1 MSLDWKPRGRDLVI
15 GGIPWLARI
24 TDKARASMNG
34 SIGDYV
40 YPCPADQAFL
50 NEHGIEAGKFTKL
63 VKENPTDDLMIKRMR
78 KVIEK
83 SRKS

>member
-24 TDKARASMNG
+24 TDKARASLNG
-34 SIGDYV
+34 TIGDYI

-50 NEHGIEAGKFTKL
+50 DEHKIAAEKFTKM
-63 VKENPTDDLMIKRMR
+63 VKENPTDDSMIKRMS

-83 SRKS
+83 NRKS